1 MIISGGE
8 GDSVGT
14 SVEVYVPST
23 GQHCNLTNMPDRRFA
38 HTMEAKTVCGGGY
51 PVNAVLTSCLSLSA
65 DGTWKRTTELLEE
78 R

>member
-1 MIISGGE
+1 
-8 GDSVGT
+8 
-14 SVEVYVPST
+14 
-23 GQHCNLTNMPDRRFA
+23 MPDRRFA